1 MNDEQQALQYQKMT
15 QTPIPLLITKLGIPT
30 ILSMLITNIYNMAD
44 TYFVGQLGTSASGAI
59 GIVFGLMAILQAFG
73 FMFGHGSGSI
83 LSRKLGQKDTES
95 ASRFASTGFF
105 LSLLFGVLIGVLGL
119 FFITPLMYLLGS
131 TETILPY
138 ASQYATYILL
148 AAPFMT
154 GSCVLNNI
162 LRYEGRA
169 AFAMIGLISG
179 GLLNIALDPLFIF
192 VFHMGTAGAGAA
204 TALSQCVS
212 FFLLLLMFL
221 LHRTQSRLSI
231 RFFTKNIA
239 DIGNII
245 ATGFPS
251 LIRQGLGSISTM
263 LLNGQAAV
271 YGDAAVAAMSI
282 VNRISML
289 IFSVGLGIGQGLQPV
304 AAFNYG
310 AGKYSRVRKGF
321 WFTAVA
327 GEVLLGTAAIVCFIF
342 ADPLIELFRND
353 PEVVAFGVPALWFQ
367 CIACFFQPFV
377 VCTNMLFQSIGK
389 SGLASL
395 LSSLRN
401 GTFFIPLIL
410 ILPALYGTLG
420 IQLTQAVADVLSFF
434 LCVPLLLWYFKKLPN
449 DKQTN

>member
-1 MNDEQQALQYQKMT
+1 MNEPQQAAQYQKMT
-15 QTPIPLLITKLGIPT
+15 QTPIPRLIIKLGLPT

-73 FMFGHGSGSI
+73 FMFGHGAGSI
-83 LSRKLGQKDTES
+83 LSRKLGEKDTDS
-95 ASRFASTGFF
+95 ASRTGSTGFF
-105 LSLLFGVLIGVLGL
+105 LSLLFGLLIGIFGL
-119 FFITPLMYLLGS
+119 LFLTPLMYLLGS
-131 TETILPY
+131 TATILPY
-138 ASQYATYILL
+138 AKQYAAYILI

-169 AFAMIGLISG
+169 AFAMIGLVSG

-192 VFHMGTAGAGAA
+192 GFGMGTAGAGAA
-204 TALSQCVS
+204 TAISQCVS

-221 LHRTQSRLSI
+221 LRRTQSRLSFRLI
-231 RFFTKNIA
+231 SHRFSDISKIVIA
-239 DIGNII
+239 GI
-245 ATGFPS
+245 PS
-251 LIRQGLGSISTM
+251 LIRQGFGSVSTM

-289 IFSVGLGIGQGLQPV
+289 IFSIGLGIGQGFQPV

-310 AGKYSRVRKGF
+310 ANKFSRVRKGF
-321 WFTAVA
+321 WFTAAA
-327 GEVLLGTAAIVCFIF
+327 GEVMLGTAAIICLLFST
-342 ADPLIELFRND
+342 PLITLFRDD
-353 PEVVAFGVPALWFQ
+353 PTVVAFGVPALRFQ
-367 CIACFFQPFV
+367 CIACFFQPFA

-389 SGLASL
+389 SGMASF

-401 GTFFIPLIL
+401 GIFFIPFIL
-410 ILPALYGTLG
+410 LLPAICGTLG
-420 IQLTQAVADVLSFF
+420 IQITQAAADILAFF
-434 LCVPLLLWYFKKLPN
+434 VCVPLLLKYFKNMPK
-449 DKQTN
+449 DAE

>member
-1 MNDEQQALQYQKMT
+1 MNESQQIAQYQKMT
-15 QTPIPLLITKLGIPT
+15 QTPVSLLIIKLGVPT
-30 ILSMLITNIYNMAD
+30 ILSMLITSIYNMAD

-73 FMFGHGSGSI
+73 FMFGHGAGSI
-83 LSRKLGQKDTES
+83 LSRKLGEKVTDS

-105 LSLLFGVLIGVLGL
+105 LSLLFGLLIGIFGL
-119 FFITPLMYLLGS
+119 LFITQLMYLLGS
-131 TETILPY
+131 TDTILPY
-138 ASQYATYILL
+138 AKQYATYILL

-169 AFAMIGLISG
+169 AFAMIGLVSG

-204 TALSQCVS
+204 TAISQCVS

-221 LHRTQSRLSI
+221 LRRTQSRLSV
-231 RFFTKNIA
+231 RFISRRFS

-289 IFSVGLGIGQGLQPV
+289 IFSVGLGIGQGFQPV

-310 AGKYSRVRKGF
+310 AGKFSRVRKGF
-321 WFTAVA
+321 WFTAAA
-327 GEVLLGTAAIVCFIF
+327 GEILLGTAAVFCFLF
-342 ADPLIELFRND
+342 ATPLITLFRND
-353 PEVVAFGVPALWFQ
+353 PAVISFGVPALWFQ
-367 CIACFFQPFV
+367 CAACLFQPFA

-410 ILPALYGTLG
+410 LLPALYGTLG
-420 IQLTQAVADVLSFF
+420 VQITQAAADVLSFF
-434 LCVPLLLWYFKKLPN
+434 VCVPLLLRYFKHLPK
-449 DKQTN
+449 DTN